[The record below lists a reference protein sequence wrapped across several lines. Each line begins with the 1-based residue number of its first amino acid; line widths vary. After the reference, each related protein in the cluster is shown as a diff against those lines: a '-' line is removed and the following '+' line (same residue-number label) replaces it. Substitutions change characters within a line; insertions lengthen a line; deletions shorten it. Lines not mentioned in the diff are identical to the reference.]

1 MESSSILARSFVLAA
16 FVLLGACSN
25 VITPQV
31 SQKSAYPQPTTI
43 FTLYLPGQA
52 PWQKRCFV
60 EGASSNYQYVMGQT
74 KLYHGIWRRGLETSI
89 FDRVGSSATTSLAGS
104 TWLDAEKA
112 ERAPQE
118 PLSGATEYDVEF
130 LGQEPICD
138 GDSVGGFG
146 HMLRFGRLIVVK
158 RFQSIQER
166 NRPERL
172 ACVGR
177 ARCPS

>member
-1 MESSSILARSFVLAA
+1 MESSSVMARSFVLAA

-25 VITPQV
+25 VIIPQV
-31 SQKSAYPQPTTI
+31 SQKPADSELTTI
-43 FTLYLPGQA
+43 FTLFLPGQA

-60 EGASSNYQYVMGQT
+60 EGASSNYQYVMGPTQ
-74 KLYHGIWRRGLETSI
+74 LYRGVWRRGFETST

-104 TWLDAEKA
+104 TWLDAGKA
-112 ERAPQE
+112 EKAPQE
-118 PLSGATEYDVEF
+118 QLRGATEYDVEF

-146 HMLRFGRLIVVK
+146 HMQRFGRLIVVK

-166 NRPERL
+166 KPI
-172 ACVGR
+172 
-177 ARCPS
+177 